1 MYGAMDFV
9 YSERVS
15 SHVYKQQIQPNKQ
28 IKKKKKHTYFYL
40 VDIIFRIPF
49 HIWLSL
55 LREDSL
61 CHSAIRTTFLFTC
74 FPDVHKRILKIQK
87 AVLKL
92 MKRQKKQ
99 KTEGTPFLL

>member
-1 MYGAMDFV
+1 MVPWTSYTVKESAVMFTN
-9 YSERVS
+9 
-15 SHVYKQQIQPNKQ
+15 NKYNQ
-28 IKKKKKHTYFYL
+28 TNKLKKKKKHTYFYL

>member
-1 MYGAMDFV
+1 MVPWTSYTVKESAVMFTN
-9 YSERVS
+9 
-15 SHVYKQQIQPNKQ
+15 NKYNQ
-28 IKKKKKHTYFYL
+28 TNKLKKKKHTYFYL